1 LDELPLSAVEHSEI
15 RLASNY
21 DIEDLKESFKAQGQL
36 SPIKVRPNRRK
47 NGSYE
52 VVFGNRRLRAAAAL
66 GWKTIKAEVV
76 EANDWEKVS
85 MALSENLDR
94 KNFSDYEIA
103 LLVDRLHA
111 LSGKTYGEIAA
122 LINRSNAFVSQH
134 ISMLDLFPDGSAP
147 ENEKAVVLNS
157 ITERHARILAKI
169 EDLSERWST
178 AKLAVSANLGLREL
192 QRVASHHF
200 ERKIRQTSWDSRKT
214 LTKLVS
220 DVIVGVS
227 SNDLRP
233 LFDSRSTH
241 GYSLFSQ
248 FPPFLKL
255 NREMAQDH
263 LCSILRESRGLR
275 VRLQDLDLRIHGNFA
290 YATMYVIHEITYN
303 GKTLKNKTRT
313 TMIFAKED
321 NLWKIVHEHFSPVE
335 SREMRMFFDHIEH
348 VNHIFTIGVP
358 NSRTLSK

>member
-1 LDELPLSAVEHSEI
+1 LDELPLSAIEHSEI
-15 RLASNY
+15 RLGSNY
-21 DIEDLKESFKAQGQL
+21 DIEDLKESFKAHGQL
-36 SPIKVRPNRRK
+36 SPIKVRPDKKRS
-47 NGSYE
+47 GSFE
-52 VVFGNRRLRAAAAL
+52 IVFGNRRLRAATAL

-76 EANDWEKVS
+76 EASDWEKVS

-103 LLVDRLHA
+103 LLIDRLHE
-111 LSGKTYGEIAA
+111 LSGKTYGEIAS
-122 LINRSNAFVSQH
+122 LIDRSNAFVSQH
-134 ISMLDLFPDGSAP
+134 VAMLDLFPNGCAP
-147 ENEKAVVLNS
+147 ENEKAVVLNT

-169 EDLSERWST
+169 EDISERWST

-200 ERKIRQTSWDSRKT
+200 ERKIRQSSRDSKKI
-214 LTKLVS
+214 LTKLIM

-241 GYSLFSQ
+241 SYSLFSQ

-275 VRLQDLDLRIHGNFA
+275 VRLQDLDLKIHGNFA
-290 YATMYVIHEITYN
+290 YATMYVIHEVTYS
-303 GKTLKNKTRT
+303 GKVLKNKTRT

-321 NLWKIVHEHFSPVE
+321 NFWKIVHEHFSPVE
-335 SREMRMFFDHIEH
+335 TREMRMFFEHFEH
-348 VNHIFTIGVP
+348 VNHMFTVGLP
-358 NSRTLSK
+358 NSRAYSK